1 MKLKKGYIMKELA
14 GRYVV
19 LPVGFQG
26 MIQMNVTGGFLW
38 ECLSEERTKQ
48 ELIDLFLEKYDASRE
63 DAEADVNTFIEN
75 LSKAG
80 ILEV

>member
-1 MKLKKGYIMKELA
+1 
-14 GRYVV
+14 
-19 LPVGFQG
+19 

-48 ELIDLFLEKYDASRE
+48 ELIDLFWRNMMQVEE

>member
-19 LPVGFQG
+19 LPVGG
-26 MIQMNVTGGFLW
+26 EPEGLW

>member
-19 LPVGFQG
+19 SSGRSEPEGFQG
-26 MIQMNVTGGFLW
+26 MIQMNVNRRILW

-63 DAEADVNTFIEN
+63 DAEADVNT
-75 LSKAG
+75 L
-80 ILEV
+80 

>member
-19 LPVGFQG
+19 LPVGGEPEGFQG

-48 ELIDLFLEKYDASRE
+48 ELIDLLK
-63 DAEADVNTFIEN
+63 VNTGDHHSVYPSIATMFII
-75 LSKAG
+75 A
-80 ILEV
+80 

>member
-1 MKLKKGYIMKELA
+1 M
-14 GRYVV
+14 
-19 LPVGFQG
+19 G
-26 MIQMNVTGGFLW
+26 MSLRR
-38 ECLSEERTKQ
+38 EEKQ